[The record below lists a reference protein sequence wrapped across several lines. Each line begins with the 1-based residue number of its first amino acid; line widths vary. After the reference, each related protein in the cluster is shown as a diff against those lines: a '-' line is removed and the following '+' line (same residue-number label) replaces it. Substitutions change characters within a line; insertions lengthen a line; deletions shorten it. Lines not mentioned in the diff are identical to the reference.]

1 MLRQLQLTTCS
12 TPADGDCLF
21 WATDKQKMP
30 EKIASMRME
39 AVSVVTAPEKQELR
53 RHEGLPAD
61 RENAREQLRPF
72 LAPGKWLEAE
82 NQSEY
87 SLHPPSIFLHLPSI
101 SFTSLHLA
109 SSHTVAPP
117 PLPVVAAQRGSSRL

>member
-82 NQSEY
+82 N
-87 SLHPPSIFLHLPSI
+87 FLHLPSI